1 MVRGL
6 WTALGIVAAAL
17 GLVGLALPVMP
28 TVPFMIVA
36 AFAFGRGSPRL
47 RRWTIEHP
55 TFGPPVRR
63 WEEDG
68 AISRRHKAYAVIG
81 MAGSMG
87 LGLLLGL
94 PATGAGG
101 AGGLPRRGDGLRAD
115 PAGRPGGC
123 AEPRRAHAA
132 RRRLALAASGKTLA
146 GLSSH
151 SGRRRP

>member
-6 WTALGIVAAAL
+6 WTGLGIVAAAL

-68 AISRRHKAYAVIG
+68 AISRRHKACAVVG

-94 PATGAGG
+94 PA
-101 AGGLPRRGDGLRAD
+101 
-115 PAGRPGGC
+115 
-123 AEPRRAHAA
+123 
-132 RRRLALAASGKTLA
+132 LALAAQAA
-146 GLSSH
+146 GL
-151 SGRRRP
+151 GGAAIFVLTRPGGPAGG

>member
-1 MVRGL
+1 MRRGL
-6 WTALGIVAAAL
+6 WTALGIVAAGL
-17 GLVGLALPVMP
+17 GLIGLALPVIP

-68 AISRRHKAYAVIG
+68 AISRRHKAYAVVG

-87 LGLLLGL
+87 LGLFLGL
-94 PATGAGG
+94 PA
-101 AGGLPRRGDGLRAD
+101 
-115 PAGRPGGC
+115 
-123 AEPRRAHAA
+123 
-132 RRRLALAASGKTLA
+132 LALAAQAVCLGGATVFVMTRPD
-146 GLSSH
+146 GP
-151 SGRRRP
+151 RRR

>member
-6 WTALGIVAAAL
+6 WTTLGIVAAAL

-47 RRWTIEHP
+47 RRWTIEHR

-68 AISRRHKAYAVIG
+68 AISRRHKAYAAIG

-87 LGLLLGL
+87 LGLFLGL
-94 PATGAGG
+94 PG
-101 AGGLPRRGDGLRAD
+101 
-115 PAGRPGGC
+115 
-123 AEPRRAHAA
+123 
-132 RRRLALAASGKTLA
+132 LALAAQAICLGGALIFVLTRPHGSA
-146 GLSSH
+146 G
-151 SGRRRP
+151 R

>member
-6 WTALGIVAAAL
+6 WTGLGIVAAAL

-68 AISRRHKAYAVIG
+68 AISPRHKAYAVIG

-94 PATGAGG
+94 PA
-101 AGGLPRRGDGLRAD
+101 
-115 PAGRPGGC
+115 
-123 AEPRRAHAA
+123 
-132 RRRLALAASGKTLA
+132 LALAAQAACLGGATIFVLTRPGGPA
-146 GLSSH
+146 G
-151 SGRRRP
+151 G